1 MSGKRKRLHAYI
13 SGRVQ
18 GVFFRATTKESARQ
32 LGLTGWVKNLSN
44 GQVEV
49 MAEGKKEDL
58 KALERFLQD
67 GPRLAEVQNVNV
79 NYSDDL
85 KGYSSFRIR
94 H

>member
-58 KALERFLQD
+58 KALERFLHD